1 MPNATSPMLYVD
13 RLIFVVCIACAA
25 FAGGMEVGQENQK
38 ALQATKCAPQ
48 AHEKLTVVV
57 QYPDRVECVYA
68 TFYGRQLKM
77 RRAS

>member
-1 MPNATSPMLYVD
+1 MKTIDKAIVIVSL
-13 RLIFVVCIACAA
+13 LCAA

>member
-1 MPNATSPMLYVD
+1 MLIDKIIVAAS
-13 RLIFVVCIACAA
+13 IAAAA

-38 ALQATKCAPQ
+38 AMQATKCAPQ